1 MVRTVNKDVI
11 KAYVDKREK
20 DMKNKSL
27 AFFKSKNIDAEE
39 KVLGDYGDVSLLLT
53 SKEFLNIERKT
64 FNDFVTS
71 YISGHLQDQAFRMN
85 NVSNNYCV
93 IVYGSINDLKQIQYK
108 YPAVK
113 HIKQSSIDK
122 MVCTLEMVY
131 KCPVFF
137 VSNEAQYL
145 QKILQIAE
153 IINRKNGETIKT
165 KSNVTLKHRKDINIL
180 MQANK
185 IGEKTAIL
193 LLKEFKTPEK
203 VLNASRQDLLK
214 IKGIGDSTI
223 SDIKSLK
230 KVFYEGI

>member
-1 MVRTVNKDVI
+1 MHKDVI

-27 AFFKSKNIDAEE
+27 AFFNSKNIDVEE
-39 KVLGDYGDVSLLLT
+39 KVLGDYGDIALLLT

-85 NVSNNYCV
+85 KVSNNYCV
-93 IVYGSINDLKQIQYK
+93 IVYGSINDLRQIEYK

-113 HIKQSSIDK
+113 HIKQSSINK

-137 VSNEAQYL
+137 VENEVQYF
-145 QKILQIAE
+145 QQIMKIAE
-153 IINRKNGETIKT
+153 IINKKNGETLKT
-165 KSNVTLKHRKDINIL
+165 KPNVTLKHRQDINIL

-203 VLNASRQDLLK
+203 VLNASRKDLLK
-214 IKGIGDSTI
+214 VKGIGDSTVA
-223 SDIKSLK
+223 DIKSLK
-230 KVFYEGI
+230 KIFYEGI